1 MTPKILRPKLRDLT
15 TFLSDPQLG
24 GKIIFGTSE
33 DDKTTKLSY
42 AILKQDTVNDYRQ
55 EFIGQIEKYSNK
67 DPAHYGLSDFET
79 DTYQYLSASNIPQAT
94 TFLEDPRTPVTHL
107 NSNFIKAIRFTEFR
121 FHNANDDLMAV
132 FKIYL
137 KTQFLTSQN
146 RFKFFLENSVLTP
159 FTKDLIVAPP
169 RLDCVLFN
177 DIMYIFKRSNFERI
191 FDYKKVF
198 EERAA
203 AVFAYFKKPKG
214 YSIEGLED
222 IQTKC
227 MGSRSKMRRLAV
239 ISQVVPYQNFTFDKL
254 ATFSRKKGLDDPSF
268 DLKDRSMRFRTTRAF
283 FRLFED
289 MYVHSDLTNTD
300 YIASRK
306 TRFKTSTVGST
317 P

>member
-1 MTPKILRPKLRDLT
+1 MTPKVIRPKLADLT
-15 TFLSDPQLG
+15 SFLADQHLG
-24 GKIIFGTSE
+24 GKIIFGTTE
-33 DDKTTKLSY
+33 DDESTRLSY

-55 EFIGQIEKYSNK
+55 EFMGHIGKYSAK
-67 DPAHYGLSDFET
+67 DPVPYGLSDFEPH
-79 DTYQYLSASNIPQAT
+79 TYQYLNAGDIPQAP
-94 TFLEDPRTPVTHL
+94 TFLKDPQTSVTHL
-107 NSNFIKAIRFTEFR
+107 NSDFIKAIRFTEFR
-121 FHNANDDLMAV
+121 FQNSNGDLMAI

-146 RFKFFLENSVLTP
+146 KFKFFLENSVLTP

-169 RLDCVLFN
+169 RFDCILFN

-198 EERAA
+198 EEKAS

-214 YSIEGLED
+214 YTIEGLED

-227 MGSRSKMRRLAV
+227 MGNRSRMRRLAV
-239 ISQVVPYQNFTFDKL
+239 ISQGVPYQTFTYGKL
-254 ATFSRKKGLDDPSF
+254 AAFSRKKGLDDPSF
-268 DLKDRSMRFRTTRAF
+268 DLKNRVMKFRTTRAF

-306 TRFKTSTVGST
+306 TRLKTSTVRHS